1 MNRESLPQW
10 DFVLAAYAVLI
21 VAMAALIV
29 WSWHSMRRAE
39 KRREEL
45 KRR

>member
-10 DFVLAAYAVLI
+10 DYVLAAYAVLI
-21 VAMAALIV
+21 IAMAALIT
-29 WSWHSMRRAE
+29 WSWYTMRRAE

>member
-10 DFVLAAYAVLI
+10 DFVVAAYAVLI
-21 VAMAALIV
+21 VALLLLIG
-29 WSWHSMRRAE
+29 WSWSAMRRAE
-39 KRREEL
+39 KRREEV

>member
-10 DFVLAAYAVLI
+10 DYVIAAYAVLI